1 MARKIKGRNAPQSEG
16 TMTRAAVSKRH
27 PMFGAL
33 KGLVR
38 IAPGTDITAPADPD
52 WADLSAAAMTLDEF
66 KRSLSETEPTAS
78 SSPALAA
85 LWWAAKGDWGRAH
98 ALVMDEEGGNCAWV
112 HAYLHRVEGDLDNAG
127 YWYRQAGKA
136 VPQGTLQSEW
146 VAIADALL
154 GDM

>member
-1 MARKIKGRNAPQSEG
+1 
-16 TMTRAAVSKRH
+16 MTRAAMSKRH

-38 IAPGTDITAPADPD
+38 IAPGTDITAPA
-52 WADLSAAAMTLDEF
+52 AAMTLDEF
-66 KRSLSETEPTAS
+66 KRSLSETEPPS
-78 SSPALAA
+78 SGSPALAA

-98 ALVMDEEGGNCAWV
+98 VLVMDEEGGNCAWV

-127 YWYRQAGKA
+127 YWYQQAGKA

-146 VAIADALL
+146 DAIADTLL